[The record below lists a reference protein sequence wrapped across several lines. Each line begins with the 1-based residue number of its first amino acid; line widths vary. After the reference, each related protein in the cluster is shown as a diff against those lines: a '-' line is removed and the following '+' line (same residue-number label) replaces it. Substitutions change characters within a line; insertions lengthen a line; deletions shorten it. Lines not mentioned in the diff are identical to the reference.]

1 VTTSQAPATAGRL
14 RPRERDAIINSLRAG
29 VVPRAGFQHVQVGRA
44 GEVRALAA
52 DLDRITDGGSMIRFV
67 IGEYGAGKTF
77 FLSLTSSIA
86 AEKKLV
92 TARADLTP
100 DRRLQSTTGQARSL
114 YAELMRNLA
123 TRAAPDGGA
132 LPAVVDRFVTSA
144 RTEADATGTDVNQ
157 VISHRLGTLSEMVGG
172 YDFAHVIGCYWR
184 GYDTGNDQ
192 LKTDAIRWLRAEY
205 TTKTEAR
212 AALGV
217 RTIIDDAT
225 FYDALKLM
233 ATFVRLAGYSGLLV
247 CLDEMV
253 NLYKLAHTQSRNSNY
268 EQVLRIVNDCLQGQ
282 ASGLG
287 VCFGGT
293 PELLMDSRRGLYS
306 YEALRSR
313 LAENA
318 FAVGGLVDMSSPVL
332 RLANLT
338 PEDMYVLLTKLRHVY
353 AAGDPTAYLLPDEA
367 LHAFMQH
374 CAARVG
380 DAYFRTPRTTIREF
394 LNLLAVLDQ
403 NPGLDW
409 QALVGRV
416 ELAPEANPD
425 LQPLPDATP
434 ATSADQP
441 TAAPSFAPPSP
452 TAAPDITMRPSND
465 EQDDDLADF
474 RL

>member
-1 VTTSQAPATAGRL
+1 MTTPSAPAAGRL

-29 VVPRAGFQHVQVGRA
+29 VVPRAGFQHIQVGRA
-44 GEVRALAA
+44 GEVKALAA
-52 DLDRITDGGSMIRFV
+52 DLDRVADGGSLIRFI

-132 LPAVVDRFVTSA
+132 LPAVVERFVTSA
-144 RTEADATGTDVNQ
+144 RTEADASGSDVDQ
-157 VISHRLGTLSEMVGG
+157 VISRRLSTLSEMVGG
-172 YDFAHVIGCYWR
+172 YDFAHVIGAYWR
-184 GYDTGNDQ
+184 GYDAGNDQ
-192 LKTDAIRWLRAEY
+192 LKSDAIRWLRAEF

-217 RTIIDDAT
+217 RTIIDDAS
-225 FYDALKLM
+225 FYDALKLL
-233 ATFVRLAGYSGLLV
+233 ATFVRLAGYSGLLI

-268 EQVLRIVNDCLQGQ
+268 EQVLRIVNDCLQGR
-282 ASGLG
+282 APGLG

-338 PEDMYVLLTKLRHVY
+338 PEDLYVLLTKLRHVY
-353 AAGDPTAYLLPDEA
+353 AAGDPSAYLLPDDA

-374 CAARVG
+374 CATRVG

-394 LNLLAVLDQ
+394 LNLLAVVDQ
-403 NPGLDW
+403 NPDLDW
-409 QALVGRV
+409 HTLIGRV
-416 ELAPEANPD
+416 ELPAESNPD
-425 LQPLPDATP
+425 LQPLPEPTPSAGDDASAAALAFASPETT
-434 ATSADQP
+434 ATLGATGSSAQ
-441 TAAPSFAPPSP
+441 
-452 TAAPDITMRPSND
+452 D
-465 EQDDDLADF
+465 EQDDDLATF